1 MAASARHFPAAVE
14 FRRPG
19 TTRAASRHDL
29 AVVPSSPPVHPW
41 SSFLACQPSQVGQN
55 RTNTIV
61 TMVANGHEPANGKPP
76 EKRMRFLLGEVVA
89 TPGALG
95 MLAPA
100 ELQDALLRH
109 VTGDW
114 GDVDQEDRQAN
125 EQALADGSR
134 LMSAYKSA
142 QGKPF
147 WVITES
153 DRSVTTLLLPEEY

>member
-1 MAASARHFPAAVE
+1 
-14 FRRPG
+14 
-19 TTRAASRHDL
+19 
-29 AVVPSSPPVHPW
+29 
-41 SSFLACQPSQVGQN
+41 
-55 RTNTIV
+55 
-61 TMVANGHEPANGKPP
+61 
-76 EKRMRFLLGEVVA
+76 MRFLLGEVVA

-95 MLAPA
+95 VLAPG

-114 GDVDQEDRQAN
+114 GDVDEEDRQAN
-125 EQALADGSR
+125 ERALVDGSR

>member
-1 MAASARHFPAAVE
+1 
-14 FRRPG
+14 
-19 TTRAASRHDL
+19 
-29 AVVPSSPPVHPW
+29 
-41 SSFLACQPSQVGQN
+41 
-55 RTNTIV
+55 
-61 TMVANGHEPANGKPP
+61 MVANGHEPANGKPP
-76 EKRMRFLLGEVVA
+76 EKRMRFPLGEVVA

-95 MLAPA
+95 ILAPA

-134 LMSAYKSA
+134 LLSAYKSS

-147 WVITES
+147 WIITEAGR
-153 DRSVTTLLLPEEY
+153 DVTTILLPSEY